1 MHDLVEYLRVVDCFV
16 YFHITNEVLLV
27 SEREANFLVEQVW
40 QKDMQGINISLMH
53 HSFIRQAAE
62 TNFSSPESF
71 FTFKANKVSVYLIS
85 AMQLFGG
92 EAIYKSTRQKEC
104 VRKMLSYNDS
114 LSGAKIDASNEPE
127 ILVTARGHSSL
138 LFRSDLEKICK
149 DIVIKN
155 YLTEAVV
162 DSRRYI
168 F

>member
-71 FTFKANKVSVYLIS
+71 FTLS
-85 AMQLFGG
+85 ALQLFEG
-92 EAIYKSTRQKEC
+92 ETIYESTRQKEC
-104 VRKMLSYNDS
+104 VRKMLSYNDT
-114 LSGAKIDASNEPE
+114 LSGAKIDASNESE
-127 ILVTARGHSSL
+127 ILVTTRDHSSL
-138 LFRSDLEKICK
+138 LFQSDLEKICK

-155 YLTEAVV
+155 CVTNG
-162 DSRRYI
+162 
-168 F
+168 

>member
-16 YFHITNEVLLV
+16 YFHVTNEVLLV

-62 TNFSSPESF
+62 TNFSSQESF